1 MLENKTWS
9 VNDDVDFNV
18 HMVQIKPTYVEDM
31 QIWDMWGDQTQT
43 ITGWSLEPSTVPDI
57 DSYTL
62 KYTIEDP
69 SGAEVPDWIT
79 LDDQLQI
86 TLHDID
92 TLVEGD
98 YTFRVKGSV
107 YDQNGQAVDGA
118 YNEATFNVT
127 VSGATSHGLV
137 IPIVSAFLVLIVIV
151 VIILC
156 CCCCGAAAAVDSDD
170 EEREDVY
177 KRSKTDDS
185 NSKSS

>member
-1 MLENKTWS
+1 
-9 VNDDVDFNV
+9 
-18 HMVQIKPTYVEDM
+18 MVQIKPTYVEDM

-79 LDDQLQI
+79 IDDQLI

-98 YTFRVKGSV
+98 YSFRVKGSV
-107 YDQNGQAVDGA
+107 YDQKGQAVDGA

-137 IPIVSAFLVLIVIV
+137 VPIVSAFLVLIVIV